1 MFPVENLTSSLNS
14 ICVSLIYLN
23 LQINFSFVDGRHSV
37 IMRRK
42 RGPRTSSGESVN
54 VSNWYV
60 ITQIT
65 QVATSCSGSVKLVFG
80 IGRCLAVTS
89 FSLAL
94 TSLNNWLCIFAPLNS
109 HACLLLNIMRCVNV
123 VSYSF
128 TEHRVCTLIQKQ
140 ISTTFPGLIYFSRPL
155 KFTLTPTLPRS
166 KS

>member
-94 TSLNNWLCIFAPLNS
+94 TSINNWLCSAQFTCVLAVE
-109 HACLLLNIMRCVNV
+109 HYERFVNV